1 MTLKSQVETWIN
13 GVCGTLSAV
22 GARRYRQHSA
32 LAKSLDVL
40 GDRWTL
46 LVVRELLD
54 GPRRYVDLL
63 DGLVSIPTDTLANR
77 LRDLEENEL
86 VIRRQ
91 LGPPADRVVYDLT
104 ESGRDLEPVIDAYV
118 RWGRRLVERHDPG
131 DAVRPQWLA
140 RFVRSRL
147 RQDRAGV
154 DLTLALRTPET
165 AVTLRI
171 TDEAVDTVDEDAAA
185 DVTLT
190 ATVEDLAAALDPDE
204 AARLVD
210 AGPAH
215 RRGSPAARPAAR
227 LALRPRPPR
236 RGPRLGGCSGGL
248 ELVARRPARPV
259 AS

>member
-1 MTLKSQVETWIN
+1 MTWKSQVETWIN

-22 GARRYRQHSA
+22 GARRYRQHCA

-77 LRDLEENEL
+77 LRDLEQNEL

-91 LGPPADRVVYDLT
+91 LGPPADRAVYDLT

-165 AVTLRI
+165 AVALRI
-171 TDEAVDTVDEDAAA
+171 TDEAVETVDADAAA

-210 AGPAH
+210 EGRLTVEGRRQHVRQLASLFVRA
-215 RRGSPAARPAAR
+215 RRGADRA
-227 LALRPRPPR
+227 
-236 RGPRLGGCSGGL
+236 
-248 ELVARRPARPV
+248 
-259 AS
+259 

>member
-1 MTLKSQVETWIN
+1 MIF
-13 GVCGTLSAV
+13 GVCGTLSGV
-22 GARRYRQHSA
+22 GGRRYRQHCA

-77 LRDLEENEL
+77 LRALEQNEL
-86 VIRRQ
+86 VTRRQ
-91 LGPPADRVVYDLT
+91 LGPPADRVVYELT
-104 ESGRDLEPVIDAYV
+104 ESGRELEPVIDAYV
-118 RWGRRLVERHDPG
+118 AWGRRLVEHREPG

-147 RQDRAGV
+147 RPDRAGV

-171 TDEAVDTVDEDAAA
+171 TGAGVDTLDDDTAA
-185 DVTLT
+185 DVTLE
-190 ATVEDLAAALDPDE
+190 ATVEDLAVALDPE
-204 AARLVD
+204 QAARLVD
-210 AGPAH
+210 QGRLTVEGRRHHVRQLATLFAPGP
-215 RRGSPAARPAAR
+215 PD
-227 LALRPRPPR
+227 
-236 RGPRLGGCSGGL
+236 SGR
-248 ELVARRPARPV
+248 A
-259 AS
+259 

>member
-1 MTLKSQVETWIN
+1 M
-13 GVCGTLSAV
+13 
-22 GARRYRQHSA
+22 GARRYRQHCA

-77 LRDLEENEL
+77 LRALEDNDL
-86 VIRRQ
+86 VTRRQ

-104 ESGRDLEPVIDAYV
+104 ASGRDLEPIIDAYV
-118 RWGRRLVERHDPG
+118 VWGRRLVERHDPG
-131 DAVRPQWLA
+131 DAGRPQWLA

-147 RQDRAGV
+147 RPDRGGV

-171 TDEAVDTVDEDAAA
+171 TGDRVNTLDDEAAA

-190 ATVEDLAAALDPDE
+190 ATVEDLAAALDPDR

-210 AGPAH
+210 QGRLTVEG
-215 RRGSPAARPAAR
+215 RRRHVR
-227 LALRPRPPR
+227 QLASLFVPDR
-236 RGPRLGGCSGGL
+236 
-248 ELVARRPARPV
+248 
-259 AS
+259 